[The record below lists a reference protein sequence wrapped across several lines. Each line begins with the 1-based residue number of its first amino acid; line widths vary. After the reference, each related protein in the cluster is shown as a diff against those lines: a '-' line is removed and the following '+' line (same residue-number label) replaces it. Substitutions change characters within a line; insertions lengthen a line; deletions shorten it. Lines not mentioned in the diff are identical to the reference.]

1 MIITDK
7 KILRSVSTEWSGTP
21 EELEKLLEKMTKA
34 MEERN
39 GIGISAIQIGVPKRI
54 FLAGNP
60 AEVFIN
66 PRILSRSSYE
76 KKDWEGCLSCGD
88 AQVRVKRA
96 YSISLE
102 YLNYKDKESSAKKF
116 INDYGNPYNAILV
129 DNDGTNSI
137 ELGAYGVPET
147 FIINNKNKHI
157 IKKYIGPLNK
167 ISFNEIKQIIK
178 NEIN

>member
-1 MIITDK
+1 MPCREEHKYIV
-7 KILRSVSTEWSGTP
+7 KISN
-21 EELEKLLEKMTKA
+21 ELDVNL
-34 MEERN
+34 
-39 GIGISAIQIGVPKRI
+39 IG
-54 FLAGNP
+54 
-60 AEVFIN
+60 
-66 PRILSRSSYE
+66 
-76 KKDWEGCLSCGD
+76 
-88 AQVRVKRA
+88 
-96 YSISLE
+96 
-102 YLNYKDKESSAKKF
+102 LNYKDKESSAKKF

-147 FIINNKNKHI
+147 FIINNKNKKI

>member
-21 EELEKLLEKMTKA
+21 EELEKLLEKMTEA
-34 MEERN
+34 MKERN
-39 GIGISAIQIGVPKRI
+39 GIGISAIQIGVPKRV

-66 PRILSRSSYE
+66 PKILSRSSYE

-102 YLNYKDKESSAKKF
+102 YLNYKDKEFNLVRRKF
-116 INDYGNPYNAILV
+116 VNFDARVVQHELDHLNGILILDRGKV
-129 DNDGTNSI
+129 
-137 ELGAYGVPET
+137 YKP
-147 FIINNKNKHI
+147 
-157 IKKYIGPLNK
+157 
-167 ISFNEIKQIIK
+167 
-178 NEIN
+178 

>member
-21 EELEKLLEKMTKA
+21 EELEKLLEKMTEA
-34 MEERN
+34 MKERN
-39 GIGISAIQIGVPKRI
+39 GIGISAIQIGVPKRV

-76 KKDWEGCLSCGD
+76 KKDWEGCVCCGD
-88 AQVRVKRA
+88 EQVRVKRA

-102 YLNYKDKESSAKKF
+102 YLNYKDKEFNLVRRKF
-116 INDYGNPYNAILV
+116 VNFDARVVQHELDHLNGILILDRGKV
-129 DNDGTNSI
+129 
-137 ELGAYGVPET
+137 YKP
-147 FIINNKNKHI
+147 
-157 IKKYIGPLNK
+157 
-167 ISFNEIKQIIK
+167 
-178 NEIN
+178 